1 MGFLTRYNCELREPL
16 LGRQGSRVFMRGA
29 RGSASLLSSHSRG
42 IGPQDALKKDSGD
55 LSRVLAGNPG
65 FPRLVLGTSGSFS
78 GCFCEFRDTVVFG
91 GASGDS
97 TGFGAMEEGLIS
109 S

>member
-1 MGFLTRYNCELREPL
+1 MG
-16 LGRQGSRVFMRGA
+16 VVRGNE
-29 RGSASLLSSHSRG
+29 SLLSSHGRG
-42 IGPQDALKKDSGD
+42 IGPQDALKKDFPG
-55 LSRVLAGNPG
+55 LSRVGAGNPG
-65 FPRLVLGTSGSFS
+65 FPRLVQGTSGSFS